1 MKKLILILSLASTVS
16 AALFLAG
23 CQVPERTA
31 PGTVVAV
38 EEARPHHVPEELLK
52 FDDDNLRM
60 PEVAWKIEVQ
70 LDDGSHVTAV
80 TSGPRRYTPGDRVRL
95 LIDAERAL
103 LL

>member
-1 MKKLILILSLASTVS
+1 MAKALLPLFA
-16 AALFLAG
+16 AALLLAG

-60 PEVAWKIEVQ
+60 PEVAWKVEVQ
-70 LDDGSHVTAV
+70 LDDGSHVTAMA
-80 TSGPRRYTPGDRVRL
+80 SGSRRYTPGDRVRL

>member
-1 MKKLILILSLASTVS
+1 MMKKLMLLLAS
-16 AALFLAG
+16 ALLVAG

-38 EEARPHHVPEELLK
+38 EELRPHHVPEELLQ
-52 FDDDNLRM
+52 FDDDNLRV
-60 PEVAWKIEVQ
+60 PEVAWKVEVQ
-70 LDDGSHVTAV
+70 LDDGSHVTTV
-80 TSGPRRYTPGDRVRL
+80 TSGSRRYTPGDRVRL